1 MLFNLFKKKKDETDV
16 GGVKVR
22 TGAPTTPTPRPAPQR
37 SSFSNQTNNS
47 TNLLSNRLINNQNL
61 ISGQQ
66 NYQAPKGLTP
76 GLDSI
81 TGKTMTQRMDNTAK
95 QSEKQLLR
103 PQQVQEKQQFQPPQA
118 PKFDPMGRYQQL
130 GQDRRA
136 LLNQRKQQGENYL
149 NEAYGERQRYLQ
161 DYIPR
166 LQQQFAQAKTGVE
179 EGIGLAEGDAA
190 MARDRAEDDWGTAQR
205 QAAMTRRESE
215 ARTAGKFA
223 GLNTSDSYG
232 FGSHGQAQENIESDF
247 NRFTQE
253 GIKQKQ
259 QNFHEIERA
268 LQDYTL
274 QARQQINQME
284 SSLNEAIMQI
294 ESDMN
299 MNDIEKRNAI
309 SQLATDYQDGVLAI
323 QENLQDIQYQYEMA
337 QQEMAKTQ
345 LSPEFMQTG
354 VPQNENDYMFYMKN
368 YDTYKDMMGGG
379 EKPDQKLTEKQQSYV
394 SAANIAQQALDRLAS
409 GSANT
414 GYFQGKLGGLGE
426 TLGTNSKSQ
435 QAYRSDIAAMRTMIQ
450 NALLG
455 ANMSPQEMQ
464 QIMSAIPQDTD
475 AKNIAIAKLEAL
487 IRNLPMMAGQT
498 QYQQQQIDPNQ
509 FLTNS

>member
-1 MLFNLFKKKKDETDV
+1 MLFNLFKKKKDDETDV

-22 TGAPTTPTPRPAPQR
+22 TGAAATPTPRPAPQR
-37 SSFSNQTNNS
+37 QVSSFNNRQTTPS
-47 TNLLSNRLINNQNL
+47 TRMLSDRLMNNQNL
-61 ISGQQ
+61 VSGRP
-66 NYQAPKGLTP
+66 NYKAPQSLTP
-76 GLDSI
+76 ALDSL
-81 TGKTMTQRMDNTAK
+81 TGKNMQQRFDDISTQAK
-95 QSEKQLLR
+95 ERVMQPK
-103 PQQVQEKQQFQPPQA
+103 PPPQPEL
-118 PKFDPMGRYQQL
+118 PKPQFDPMGRYQQL
-130 GQDRRA
+130 GQDRQS
-136 LLNQRKQQGENYL
+136 LLDQRKQQGEKYL

-166 LQQQFAQAKTGVE
+166 LQQQFAQAKAGVE

-215 ARTAGKFA
+215 ARTAGQFA
-223 GLNTSDSYG
+223 NLNTSDSYG

-253 GIKQKQ
+253 GLKQKQ

-284 SSLNEAIMQI
+284 SSLNEAVMQI

-309 SQLATDYQDGVLAI
+309 SQLAIDYQDGVLAI

-354 VPQNENDYMFYMKN
+354 VPQNENDYRFYMDN
-368 YDTYKDMMGGG
+368 YDQYEEMLGGG
-379 EKPDQKLTEKQQSYV
+379 QSGEVMARRGDTVALIDDVLNQGRTKPLTGNLRLQGVPLINRMAVADTKAKL
-394 SAANIAQQALDRLAS
+394 
-409 GSANT
+409 
-414 GYFQGKLGGLGE
+414 
-426 TLGTNSKSQ
+426 
-435 QAYRSDIAAMRTMIQ
+435 
-450 NALLG
+450 
-455 ANMSPQEMQ
+455 Q
-464 QIMSAIPQDTD
+464 QIQSQLEMAAAEMMKGQGQISEGEREIMRNAVLALNPDKRGTYRISDEQLRRTLEQ
-475 AKNIAIAKLEAL
+475 AKNILQRQGAI
-487 IRNLPMMAGQT
+487 QT
-498 QYQQQQIDPNQ
+498 GATQVNPNQ
-509 FLTNS
+509 FIR